1 MASTPLESLRDAY
14 ARTLIS
20 LGEEDP
26 RLVVVDADLSSST
39 RTILFQERFPE
50 RFFNTGISEQNLMG
64 MAAGL
69 ALCDRTVFASTFAVF
84 ATGRAWDQVRQ
95 SICYNQANVKIVATH
110 GGITVGEDGATHQS
124 NEDVALM
131 RVLPNMRV
139 IVPSDSRQTE
149 EVIRTVHKERGP
161 FYVRLSR
168 EEFPIIHESGYRFAL
183 GRYELLKEGRDTL
196 VLATGKE
203 VSEALTAAREL
214 EKIGKSVAV
223 ADCASVKPLDEE
235 FLLNAA
241 SRYPRIVVAEEHQK
255 AGGFASAVAEFLSE
269 RHPVQIGRIGLENVF
284 GVSGKSSQLMAHY
297 GLDSKG
303 IYDYLQKFLG

>member
-110 GGITVGEDGATHQS
+110 GGITVGEVGATHLS

-168 EEFPIIHESGYRFAL
+168 EEFPVIHESGYRFAL

-223 ADCASVKPLDEE
+223 ADCATVKPLDEE
-235 FLLNAA
+235 FLLSAA

>member
-168 EEFPIIHESGYRFAL
+168 EEFPVIHESGYRFAL

>member
-168 EEFPIIHESGYRFAL
+168 EEFPVIHESGYRFAL

-223 ADCASVKPLDEE
+223 ADCATVKPLDEE

-241 SRYPRIVVAEEHQK
+241 SRYSRIVVAEEHQK

-269 RHPVQIGRIGLENVF
+269 HHPVRIGRIGLENVF

-303 IYDYLQKFLG
+303 IYDYLQTCLG

>member
-168 EEFPIIHESGYRFAL
+168 EEFPVIHESGYRFTL
-183 GRYELLKEGRDTL
+183 GHYELLKEGRDTL

-223 ADCASVKPLDEE
+223 ADCATVKPLDEE

>member
-95 SICYNQANVKIVATH
+95 SICYNHANVKIVATH
-110 GGITVGEDGATHQS
+110 GGITVGEDRATHQS

-168 EEFPIIHESGYRFAL
+168 EEFPVIHESGYRFAL

-214 EKIGKSVAV
+214 E
-223 ADCASVKPLDEE
+223 
-235 FLLNAA
+235 
-241 SRYPRIVVAEEHQK
+241 
-255 AGGFASAVAEFLSE
+255 
-269 RHPVQIGRIGLENVF
+269 
-284 GVSGKSSQLMAHY
+284 
-297 GLDSKG
+297 
-303 IYDYLQKFLG
+303 